1 MRLIS
6 FDVSRTLHIPGV
18 RYIKPERMFEHLDE
32 IQAADWL
39 LFPSYWQVS
48 TLLHAMHKR
57 IFPSPATYYLGHDK
71 VEQTRAFQAICPEN
85 IPKTTIQASTCHG
98 IDIAEAEV
106 GYPMIVK
113 EIRSARGQ
121 GVHLIERRRE
131 LETLAASQEVL
142 YAQTRLPI
150 DRDLRIVLIGDR
162 ILASYWRVTPP
173 GGYRANVA
181 QGGMIDHDD
190 IPPPRWPWSSASPR
204 GWVSITPGSTSPWW
218 GITPSC
224 SSSTACSAP
233 RALPTPAGRPPRPSW
248 NGSPAARE
256 RPPRTTPVSRRSR
269 SKNVRE
275 RCLTSRQRR
284 FEWRPPGMAGTKKTP
299 ARWPGS

>member
-18 RYIKPERMFEHLDE
+18 RYIKPERMYDHLDE

-39 LFPSYWQVS
+39 LFPSYWQVN

-71 VEQTRAFQAICPEN
+71 VEQTRAFQAICPDN
-85 IPKTTIQASTCHG
+85 IPRTAIQASTCHG
-98 IDIAEAEV
+98 IDTLEAEI

-113 EIRSARGQ
+113 EIRSARGN
-121 GVHLIERRRE
+121 GVHLLERRRE
-131 LETLAASQEVL
+131 LEALAASQAVL

-181 QGGMIDHDD
+181 QGGTIDHED
-190 IPPPRWPWSSASPR
+190 IPPSALALVQRVAARLGVDHGGFDVAMVGDHPFLFEFNRLFGTQGIADPGRTTATAIVEWLSRSQNTPAANDA
-204 GWVSITPGSTSPWW
+204 GVEAEPNKNDPGQVAGVVVSG
-218 GITPSC
+218 TPSDLSLAAVPDC
-224 SSSTACSAP
+224 RAC
-233 RALPTPAGRPPRPSW
+233 
-248 NGSPAARE
+248 
-256 RPPRTTPVSRRSR
+256 
-269 SKNVRE
+269 
-275 RCLTSRQRR
+275 
-284 FEWRPPGMAGTKKTP
+284 
-299 ARWPGS
+299 

>member
-71 VEQTRAFQAICPEN
+71 VEQTRAFQAICPDN
-85 IPKTTIQASTCHG
+85 LPRTTIQASTCHG

-131 LETLAASQEVL
+131 LETLATSQEVL
-142 YAQTRLPI
+142 YAQTLLPI

-162 ILASYWRVTPP
+162 ILASYWRVTPA

-181 QGGMIDHDD
+181 QGGTIDHDD
-190 IPPPRWPWSSASPR
+190 IPPSALALVQRVAARLGVDHAGFDVAMVGDHPFLFEFNR
-204 GWVSITPGSTSPWW
+204 LFGTQGIADPGRT
-218 GITPSC
+218 
-224 SSSTACSAP
+224 TATAILEWLNRSQG
-233 RALPTPAGRPPRPSW
+233 TPAANDAGIAAEPIEGFPE
-248 NGSPAARE
+248 GLLDVAPAM
-256 RPPRTTPVSRRSR
+256 V
-269 SKNVRE
+269 
-275 RCLTSRQRR
+275 
-284 FEWRPPGMAGTKKTP
+284 
-299 ARWPGS
+299 